1 MNAKKTNWLFT
12 SIIALNVLVVILAA
26 VSPDGLSLGVIP
38 ALLLSQLMIF
48 GPAVLFLLF
57 TRTKPS
63 DLIQMA
69 KPKWSLSLLVV
80 LITFLI
86 MPLITAVN
94 ALSMLFVENEVTNM
108 QALFLEAP
116 GWLLLLVVGFVGP
129 FSEEAVFRG
138 VIYHGYRRSGRL
150 VAAMILSS
158 VLFGLMH
165 LNFNQ
170 MSYAIVVGVI
180 GVLLIEGTGSIFYS
194 ILFHATIN
202 TSNVIMMLLQ
212 DPESASMDAAKTRE
226 MVESLMHMPYREAMS
241 VVCAVYIVI
250 ACVTTSLAG
259 CLYYFILKKEGRAE
273 HVCLLF
279 AKEGRSAVCE
289 KNQRIWSWPLLI
301 SIALCLVYMVAEIA
315 LIK

>member
-180 GVLLIEGTGSIFYS
+180 GVLLIEGTGSIF
-194 ILFHATIN
+194 T
-202 TSNVIMMLLQ
+202 
-212 DPESASMDAAKTRE
+212 ASCSMQR
-226 MVESLMHMPYREAMS
+226 LIQAM
-241 VVCAVYIVI
+241 
-250 ACVTTSLAG
+250 
-259 CLYYFILKKEGRAE
+259 
-273 HVCLLF
+273 
-279 AKEGRSAVCE
+279 
-289 KNQRIWSWPLLI
+289 
-301 SIALCLVYMVAEIA
+301 
-315 LIK
+315 